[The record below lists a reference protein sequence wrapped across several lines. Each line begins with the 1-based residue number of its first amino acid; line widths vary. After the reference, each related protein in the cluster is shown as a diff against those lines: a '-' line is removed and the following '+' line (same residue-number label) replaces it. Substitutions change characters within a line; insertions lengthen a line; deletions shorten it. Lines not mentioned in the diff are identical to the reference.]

1 MRGTR
6 PAGYGFVSVKDKK
19 VADDAIA
26 ALNNKELK
34 GRPVVVE
41 HAKDEETKKKEAS
54 ERKARR
60 TSRRGSRAP
69 RGEVT
74 EEEANGEAAAP
85 AEGQADAPKRTKKKR
100 NAAVRNPTS
109 HFFLSCRRLIDYRLL
124 QKKIKDKVAEAVGAE
139 GAATTTEG
147 EGGEKLK
154 KKRAPK
160 PRRPAGEDPVGMPSK
175 TSVFVANLPFSFKDS
190 DLSAL
195 FTEKDITVVEARVVL
210 TRWGRR
216 RSKGYAFVNVGTEEE
231 QQKAISALHGYEID
245 DGKGTKRAIAV
256 KVAVDGQ
263 TEKDEDKENA
273 EPAAAAAEEVSAAA

>member
-109 HFFLSCRRLIDYRLL
+109 HFS
-124 QKKIKDKVAEAVGAE
+124 
-139 GAATTTEG
+139 
-147 EGGEKLK
+147 
-154 KKRAPK
+154 
-160 PRRPAGEDPVGMPSK
+160 PAGV
-175 TSVFVANLPFSFKDS
+175 
-190 DLSAL
+190 LS
-195 FTEKDITVVEARVVL
+195 II
-210 TRWGRR
+210 GYCRR
-216 RSKGYAFVNVGTEEE
+216 RSRTRSLRR
-231 QQKAISALHGYEID
+231 SAL
-245 DGKGTKRAIAV
+245 KARPPRPRAR
-256 KVAVDGQ
+256 
-263 TEKDEDKENA
+263 
-273 EPAAAAAEEVSAAA
+273 AARS